1 MVTVDEIRNRIEAGI
16 PGSQVFVSGDGS
28 KFETTVI
35 STTFHQL
42 SQVKRHQKVYATVSE
57 PIGSGELHALTIKA
71 YTPEEWESQPS
82 V

>member
-1 MVTVDEIRNRIEAGI
+1 MVTVDEIRNSIEAGI

-71 YTPEEWESQPS
+71 FTPEEWESQPS